1 MSEGLWNRRGSR
13 PAHITKVSRIMDDRE
28 LTDLLYAHAEEA
40 VERVREKYGA
50 YCRYIAGQILA
61 DPADVEEVENDV
73 LLKLWRTVPPARPAS
88 LRSYLGMLSRQLAID
103 KRRKDPKRK
112 LTEAYEQSLEELED
126 VLPDGSE
133 NAIADELALREALD
147 RFLAQLKEKERRVFL
162 LRYWY
167 ACPIREI
174 AAELRAS
181 EGSVKMRLERTRNK
195 LWHFLQEEDLWHE

>member
-1 MSEGLWNRRGSR
+1 
-13 PAHITKVSRIMDDRE
+13 MDDKA
-28 LTDLLYAHAEEA
+28 LIAALLERSEDA
-40 VERVREKYGA
+40 VGSIREKYGA

-73 LLKLWRTVPPARPAS
+73 LLKLWRTVPPARPGS

-133 NAIADELALREALD
+133 NAIADELALRDALS
-147 RFLAQLKEKERRVFL
+147 RFVKQLKEKDRRVFL

-167 ACPIREI
+167 ACSVREI
-174 AAELRAS
+174 AAELHAS
-181 EGSVKMRLERTRNK
+181 EGSIKMRLERTRNK
-195 LWHFLQEEDLWHE
+195 LFHFLQEEDLWHE

>member
-1 MSEGLWNRRGSR
+1 MGEGLWNRRDTR
-13 PAHITKVSRIMDDRE
+13 PAHITKVSRIMDDKA
-28 LTDLLYAHAEEA
+28 LIAALLERSEDA
-40 VERVREKYGA
+40 VGSIREKYGA

-73 LLKLWRTVPPARPAS
+73 LLKLWRTVPPAKPAS
-88 LRSYLGMLSRQLAID
+88 LRSYLGMLSRQIAVD

-133 NAIADELALREALD
+133 NAIADEVALREALD
-147 RFLAQLKEKERRVFL
+147 RFLKTLKEKDRRVFL

>member
-1 MSEGLWNRRGSR
+1 MKAFKKHAGRLA
-13 PAHITKVSRIMDDRE
+13 PAHVTKVSTIMDDRALIAALRE
-28 LTDLLYAHAEEA
+28 RSEEA
-40 VERVREKYGA
+40 VEHVREKYGA

-61 DPADVEEVENDV
+61 DPSDVEEVENDV
-73 LLKLWRTVPPARPAS
+73 LLKLWRTVPPAEPAS

-103 KRRKDPKRK
+103 KRRSDPKRK
-112 LTEAYEQSLEELED
+112 LAAAYEESLEELAD

-147 RFLAQLKEKERRVFL
+147 RFLKGLKEKDRRVFL

-167 ACPIREI
+167 ACSIREI

-181 EGSVKMRLERTRNK
+181 EGSVKMRLARTRNK

>member
-1 MSEGLWNRRGSR
+1 MKAFVTYGDIIPVTRHESEQ
-13 PAHITKVSRIMDDRE
+13 IMDDKALIAALFRHSDDA
-28 LTDLLYAHAEEA
+28 LGSI
-40 VERVREKYGA
+40 REKYGA

-61 DPADVEEVENDV
+61 DPSDVEEVENDV
-73 LLKLWRTVPPARPAS
+73 LLKLWRTVPPAEPAS

-112 LTEAYEQSLEELED
+112 LAAAYEESLEELAD
-126 VLPDGSE
+126 LLPSGSQ
-133 NAIADELALREALD
+133 NAIADEFALREALD
-147 RFLAQLKEKERRVFL
+147 RFLAQLKEKDRRVFL

>member
-1 MSEGLWNRRGSR
+1 
-13 PAHITKVSRIMDDRE
+13 MDDKA
-28 LTDLLYAHAEEA
+28 LIAALLERSEDA
-40 VERVREKYGA
+40 VGSIREKYGA

-112 LTEAYEQSLEELED
+112 FTEAYEQSLEELED

-147 RFLAQLKEKERRVFL
+147 RFLAQLKEKDRRVFL